1 MPALVNT
8 ETRFISRAATLGGF
22 AGSSAASDRAKIG
35 GCSPK
40 DAREP
45 GKAGAAG
52 STPARSTICSEC
64 DGSGKRCMSINPS
77 DPEWDCEDCGGSGE
91 IEVEDEEEVDAAD

>member
-8 ETRFISRAATLGGF
+8 ETR
-22 AGSSAASDRAKIG
+22 D
-35 GCSPK
+35 CP
-40 DAREP
+40 
-45 GKAGAAG
+45 
-52 STPARSTICSEC
+52 EC

-91 IEVEDEEEVDAAD
+91 IEVEEEETE